1 MGNDQRFKSRLTSQR
16 PAKSSRGYV
25 RKTFSSLGIRN
36 YRLYFTG
43 QGISLCGTWMQIIG
57 QALLVLN
64 ITNSGTA
71 LGLVTSLQYLPILI
85 LAPCGGIV
93 ADRFNKRRVLYVT
106 QSGAG
111 ILALILAVLV
121 ATNTVQLWMVFVLAA
136 SLGLIN
142 AVDNPTRQS
151 FIHELVGVEELR
163 NAVTLNSIEVNLT
176 RVIGPAIAGVV
187 IAAVGLAPCFFINA
201 ASYIAVV
208 VCLFLM
214 RREEFLSVEPV
225 PRARGQLREG
235 FRYVRQTPVLRD
247 VLVMMGIIGT
257 LTFEFGVALPL
268 IAKYTFDSGAKG
280 LSLLT
285 AFMGAGAVLG
295 GLATAGRRKTASRG
309 LISVAFAFGAAIILA
324 SLAPRLIL
332 CVAAMALVG
341 VFSVIFVSLGNTIL
355 QLESASNM
363 RGRVMALWSVAF
375 LGSTTIGGPIIGLV
389 GTHAGP
395 RWGLAV
401 GGVAALAAGL
411 YGLIAMRNYPSHK
424 ALAELVLEK
433 PVSAEED
440 TRAL

>member
-85 LAPCGGIV
+85 LAPGGGIV

-151 FIHELVGVEELR
+151 FIHELVGGEELR

-176 RVIGPAIAGVV
+176 GVIAGCQAASSGSQIVRKIAGLPAIIDVV
-187 IAAVGLAPCFFINA
+187 KRFVVFWPMVVFKSTQFLCFE
-201 ASYIAVV
+201 
-208 VCLFLM
+208 M
-214 RREEFLSVEPV
+214 
-225 PRARGQLREG
+225 
-235 FRYVRQTPVLRD
+235 
-247 VLVMMGIIGT
+247 
-257 LTFEFGVALPL
+257 
-268 IAKYTFDSGAKG
+268 
-280 LSLLT
+280 SL
-285 AFMGAGAVLG
+285 
-295 GLATAGRRKTASRG
+295 
-309 LISVAFAFGAAIILA
+309 
-324 SLAPRLIL
+324 
-332 CVAAMALVG
+332 
-341 VFSVIFVSLGNTIL
+341 
-355 QLESASNM
+355 
-363 RGRVMALWSVAF
+363 
-375 LGSTTIGGPIIGLV
+375 
-389 GTHAGP
+389 
-395 RWGLAV
+395 
-401 GGVAALAAGL
+401 
-411 YGLIAMRNYPSHK
+411 
-424 ALAELVLEK
+424 
-433 PVSAEED
+433 
-440 TRAL
+440 